1 MITGNYS
8 LVADPNWASV
18 QFQDVFLELDSTAAA
33 VNLTLPAI
41 STLNRFWN
49 VRLHIFWTAG
59 ANACTI
65 RVGAAG
71 DRINGNTSYN
81 SLAAIGDNLILGV
94 GDETNWLIESLYI
107 GS

>member
-1 MITGNYS
+1 MITGNYT
-8 LVADPNWASV
+8 LVADANWASV
-18 QFQDVFLELDSTAAA
+18 QFQDVFLELDSTSAG

-41 STLNRFWN
+41 ADLNRFWN
-49 VRLHIFWTAG
+49 VRLHIYWTAG
-59 ANACTI
+59 ANPCNI
-65 RVGAAG
+65 IAASG
-71 DRINGNTSYN
+71 DRINGNSSYN